1 MDEHWSSTRPT
12 GSVEAHEGMT
22 SKVALV
28 IKKSTRE
35 ENSWCRQGIYD
46 SIADYKRK
54 FASELDA
61 LKASSNAQPTG
72 EDLGMNFFP
81 ALDNSQYAE
90 FTQK

>member
-35 ENSWCRQGIYD
+35 ENS
-46 SIADYKRK
+46 
-54 FASELDA
+54 
-61 LKASSNAQPTG
+61 
-72 EDLGMNFFP
+72 
-81 ALDNSQYAE
+81 
-90 FTQK
+90 